1 MTLFKFQ
8 SMATDSWH
16 SCIKLPWGEDTAA
29 VFGQLS
35 AFKRWN
41 ADKTPKKHLCL
52 CLSPRHGSLLSAPS
66 VFTCSEPLSRSQLL
80 VKTQCLFR
88 GVLACWLRWRLWIKV
103 SSQTG
108 GSTLSSMCFFYA
120 NQFLTEAYWGRL
132 NYEEQTSHL
141 CASSVFSSISV
152 FSINRWR
159 RMAAMS
165 RNWWSSSYQ
174 IKGVQ
179 KHEFQAHGSIVQMKS
194 KSKKGK
200 KILQLKGEE
209 AKA

>member
-1 MTLFKFQ
+1 MHLKDETPTRHQRNISVCVFPLDTAVCYQPHQ
-8 SMATDSWH
+8 SLLAVSRSLAH
-16 SCIKLPWGEDTAA
+16 SC
-29 VFGQLS
+29 S
-35 AFKRWN
+35 
-41 ADKTPKKHLCL
+41 
-52 CLSPRHGSLLSAPS
+52 
-66 VFTCSEPLSRSQLL
+66 

-88 GVLACWLRWRLWIKV
+88 GVLACWLRWWLWIKV